1 MLVEIE
7 VRRTELIE
15 HGQAE
20 KKMNADF
27 LLSLFCNDNRQ
38 PSKTAL
44 FSLVVT
50 LGQKNTE
57 RNQHQYSSIEKA
69 QVLDR
74 GTHLL

>member
-27 LLSLFCNDNRQ
+27 LLSLFYNDNLQ
-38 PSKTAL
+38 L
-44 FSLVVT
+44 
-50 LGQKNTE
+50 QKPL
-57 RNQHQYSSIEKA
+57 YS
-69 QVLDR
+69 R
-74 GTHLL
+74 